1 VRLISDKNIHHPEHQ
16 MSLVR
21 VWTDVG
27 ARKPVALLAKI
38 IEKDGVILTIRY
50 LSESADHIWRYET
63 DTYEIDDD
71 SIAEYLKTDKEDDI
85 GFVIH
90 EDGFL
95 KVESDEDYVPS
106 DEESESETDSFE
118 ESDEDEDDQEGDE
131 FEESESDAES
141 EESLS
146 EE

>member
-1 VRLISDKNIHHPEHQ
+1 

-27 ARKPVALLAKI
+27 ARKPAALLAKI

-50 LSESADHIWRYET
+50 LSESDDHIWRYET

-71 SIAEYLKTDKEDDI
+71 SVAEYITANSELELGFIIHDD
-85 GFVIH
+85 GFV
-90 EDGFL
+90 
-95 KVESDEDYVPS
+95 KVDSDEDYVPS
-106 DEESESETDSFE
+106 DEDASESDSYEYSEDEQE
-118 ESDEDEDDQEGDE
+118 EEDFDEDE
-131 FEESESDAES
+131 ESDAES
-141 EESLS
+141 EESLG

>member
-1 VRLISDKNIHHPEHQ
+1 MSSREG
-16 MSLVR
+16 SLVR

-50 LSESADHIWRYET
+50 LSESDDHIWRYET

-71 SIAEYLKTDKEDDI
+71 SVAEYLKTESELEL
-85 GFVIH
+85 GFVAH
-90 EDGFL
+90 EDGGFL
-95 KVESDEDYVPS
+95 KVDQDEDYVPS
-106 DEESESETDSFE
+106 EEDGESDSYEDSDEEDE
-118 ESDEDEDDQEGDE
+118 EEFAEDDDE
-131 FEESESDAES
+131 ESDAES
-141 EESLS
+141 EESNVG

>member
-1 VRLISDKNIHHPEHQ
+1 MSSREG
-16 MSLVR
+16 SLVR

-50 LSESADHIWRYET
+50 LAESDDHIWRYET

-71 SIAEYLKTDKEDDI
+71 SVAEYLKTESELEL
-85 GFVIH
+85 GFVAH
-90 EDGFL
+90 EDGGFL
-95 KVESDEDYVPS
+95 KVDQDEDYVPS
-106 DEESESETDSFE
+106 EEDGESDSYEDSDEEDE
-118 ESDEDEDDQEGDE
+118 EEEFAEDDDE
-131 FEESESDAES
+131 ESDAES
-141 EESLS
+141 EESNVG

>member
-1 VRLISDKNIHHPEHQ
+1 MS
-16 MSLVR
+16 SLVR

-27 ARKPVALLAKI
+27 SRKPVALLAKI

-50 LSESADHIWRYET
+50 LSESDDHIWRYET

-71 SIAEYLKTDKEDDI
+71 SIAEYLKTDSELDI
-85 GFVIH
+85 GFVAH

-95 KVESDEDYVPS
+95 KVDSDEDYVPS
-106 DEESESETDSFE
+106 DEE
-118 ESDEDEDDQEGDE
+118 ESDSYEDSDEEDEEDEEDFSEDDDE
-131 FEESESDAES
+131 ESDAES
-141 EESLS
+141 EESNVD

>member
-1 VRLISDKNIHHPEHQ
+1 MS
-16 MSLVR
+16 SLVR

-27 ARKPVALLAKI
+27 SRKPAALLAKI

-50 LSESADHIWRYET
+50 LSESDDHIWRYET

-71 SIAEYLKTDKEDDI
+71 SIAEYLKTDSELDI
-85 GFVIH
+85 GFVAH

-95 KVESDEDYVPS
+95 KVDSDEDYVPS
-106 DEESESETDSFE
+106 DESDSESDSYE
-118 ESDEDEDDQEGDE
+118 DSDAEDEEDAEEDFDEEDD
-131 FEESESDAES
+131 SDAES
-141 EESLS
+141 EESNVD

>member
-1 VRLISDKNIHHPEHQ
+1 

-27 ARKPVALLAKI
+27 ARKPAALLAKI

-50 LSESADHIWRYET
+50 LSESDDHIWRYEE

-71 SIAEYLKTDKEDDI
+71 SIAEYLKTDREEDL
-85 GFVIH
+85 GFVKH

-95 KVESDEDYVPS
+95 KEDIDEDYVPS
-106 DEESESETDSFE
+106 EEDEET
-118 ESDEDEDDQEGDE
+118 DEDEDEDEDEDTDAEEDEEEDFEDDEG
-131 FEESESDAES
+131 SES
-141 EESLS
+141 EENID
-146 EE
+146 ED

>member
-1 VRLISDKNIHHPEHQ
+1 

-27 ARKPVALLAKI
+27 ARKPAALLAKI

-50 LSESADHIWRYET
+50 LSESDDHVWRYET

-85 GFVIH
+85 GFVAH

-106 DEESESETDSFE
+106 EEDESDSYEDSDDE
-118 ESDEDEDDQEGDE
+118 ESDEDEDQEDEE
-131 FEESESDAES
+131 FEESDAES

>member
-1 VRLISDKNIHHPEHQ
+1 MSSREG
-16 MSLVR
+16 SLVR

-50 LSESADHIWRYET
+50 LAESDDHIWRYEP

-71 SIAEYLKTDKEDDI
+71 SVAEYLKTESEI
-85 GFVIH
+85 ELGFVAH
-90 EDGFL
+90 EDGGFL
-95 KVESDEDYVPS
+95 KVDQDEDYVPS
-106 DEESESETDSFE
+106 EEDGESDSYEDSDEEDE
-118 ESDEDEDDQEGDE
+118 EEEFAEDDDE
-131 FEESESDAES
+131 ESDAES
-141 EESLS
+141 EESNVG

>member
-1 VRLISDKNIHHPEHQ
+1 MS
-16 MSLVR
+16 SLVR

-27 ARKPVALLAKI
+27 SRKPAALLAKI

-50 LSESADHIWRYET
+50 LSESDDHIWRYET

-71 SIAEYLKTDKEDDI
+71 SIAEYLKTDSELDI
-85 GFVIH
+85 GFVAH

-95 KVESDEDYVPS
+95 KVDSDEDYVPS
-106 DEESESETDSFE
+106 DESDSESDSYE
-118 ESDEDEDDQEGDE
+118 DSDDEDEEDAEEDFDEEDD
-131 FEESESDAES
+131 SDAES
-141 EESLS
+141 EESNVD

>member
-1 VRLISDKNIHHPEHQ
+1 

-27 ARKPVALLAKI
+27 ARKPAALLAKI

-50 LSESADHIWRYET
+50 LSESDDHIWRYET

-71 SIAEYLKTDKEDDI
+71 SIAEYLKTDSELDI
-85 GFVIH
+85 GFVAH

-95 KVESDEDYVPS
+95 KVDSDEDYVPS
-106 DEESESETDSFE
+106 DED
-118 ESDEDEDDQEGDE
+118 ESDSYEDSDEEDEEDEEEDFAEEDD
-131 FEESESDAES
+131 SDAES
-141 EESLS
+141 EESNVD

>member
-1 VRLISDKNIHHPEHQ
+1 MSSREG
-16 MSLVR
+16 SLVR

-50 LSESADHIWRYET
+50 LSESDDHIWRYET

-71 SIAEYLKTDKEDDI
+71 SVAEYLKTESELEL
-85 GFVIH
+85 GFVAH
-90 EDGFL
+90 EDGGFL
-95 KVESDEDYVPS
+95 KVDQDEDYVPS
-106 DEESESETDSFE
+106 EEDGESDSYEDSDEEDEEEFAEDDDEES
-118 ESDEDEDDQEGDE
+118 G
-131 FEESESDAES
+131 AES
-141 EESLS
+141 EESNVG

>member
-1 VRLISDKNIHHPEHQ
+1 

-27 ARKPVALLAKI
+27 ARKPAALLAKI

-50 LSESADHIWRYET
+50 LTESDDHIWRYEE

-71 SIAEYLKTDKEDDI
+71 SIAEYLKTDREEDL
-85 GFVIH
+85 GFVVH
-90 EDGFL
+90 EDGFI
-95 KVESDEDYVPS
+95 KVDADEDYIPS
-106 DEESESETDSFE
+106 EEDE
-118 ESDEDEDDQEGDE
+118 ESDEDEDEDE
-131 FEESESDAES
+131 ATDEEDDEADEEEDFDEDSGSDS
-141 EESLS
+141 EENID

>member
-1 VRLISDKNIHHPEHQ
+1 

-50 LSESADHIWRYET
+50 LSESDDHIWRYET

-71 SIAEYLKTDKEDDI
+71 SVAEYLKTNSETDL
-85 GFVIH
+85 GFVEH

-95 KVESDEDYVPS
+95 RVDSDEDYMPS
-106 DEESESETDSFE
+106 GEDASESDSYEDSDDDDEAEEENFDEEEESE
-118 ESDEDEDDQEGDE
+118 
-131 FEESESDAES
+131 AES
-141 EESLS
+141 EESIG